1 MNMGRELSFKTAI
14 CANYE
19 RLLKDCLEN
28 LDAWRHRRDEILES
42 HETGKKVGDE
52 LQRLQANYAKAY
64 SLLERHEYQCH
75 LCQFVSKIGGR
86 DFSGIASEVAERRRP
101 N

>member
-1 MNMGRELSFKTAI
+1 MKMGRELSFKTAI
-14 CANYE
+14 CTDYE
-19 RLLKDCLEN
+19 QLLKDCLEK
-28 LDAWRHRRDEILES
+28 LDAWRQRREEVLES
-42 HETGKKVGDE
+42 HEQGKKVGDE

-64 SLLERHEYQCH
+64 SQLERHEYECQ

-86 DFSGIASEVAERRRP
+86 DFSGIASEVAERRRA